1 MSPQPELWPQLV
13 AVVEKDA
20 FLFAASIVFA
30 LAIVHAFVAP
40 MFARAAHRLETTHEE
55 AVKAGRVPV
64 NERGQSSDFR
74 ASLLHLLGEVEAV
87 FGIWTF
93 VLFGLL
99 IAWPGKGWEF
109 ACRYVE
115 SGDYA
120 AVQAGSAPVG
130 PSKFIEPLFVFVI
143 MALASARPIMA
154 LAARFVG
161 AVARLLGDTPVAR
174 WFVILTLPPLFGS
187 LITEPAAMTI
197 GALLLSTQFYAL
209 KPSERLKYATLALL
223 FVNVS
228 VGGALTNFAAP
239 PVVMVAAKW
248 GWSSAD
254 VFRQFGEAA
263 IASILLSNVAYLLVF
278 RKELMSLRPT
288 ASTDEG
294 SPASIPAWVTSVH
307 LLLMVWTVAM
317 LAGHHP
323 ILMVGG
329 FLVFLAFTVATP
341 QWQDQIRLR
350 GPLLVGFFLAGLV
363 VLGGTQGWWIS
374 PVLVRLDE
382 KALMAVS
389 VFLTAFNDNAAI
401 TYLAAQVPALS
412 VSGPIADALRHSVL
426 AGALAG
432 GGLTVIANAPNPAGQ
447 SILSPWF
454 PEGVSA
460 WRLFLWALA
469 PTCLALGCFIWLK

>member
-1 MSPQPELWPQLV
+1 
-13 AVVEKDA
+13 
-20 FLFAASIVFA
+20 
-30 LAIVHAFVAP
+30 
-40 MFARAAHRLETTHEE
+40 
-55 AVKAGRVPV
+55 
-64 NERGQSSDFR
+64 
-74 ASLLHLLGEVEAV
+74 
-87 FGIWTF
+87 
-93 VLFGLL
+93 
-99 IAWPGKGWEF
+99 
-109 ACRYVE
+109 
-115 SGDYA
+115 
-120 AVQAGSAPVG
+120 
-130 PSKFIEPLFVFVI
+130 

-278 RKELMSLRPT
+278 RKELMALRPS

-294 SPASIPAWVTSVH
+294 SPASIPVWVTSVH

-350 GPLLVGFFLAGLV
+350 GPLWSVSSWRGWSCW
-363 VLGGTQGWWIS
+363 GTQGWWIS

-412 VSGPIADALRHSVL
+412 ASGPIADALRHSVL

-432 GGLTVIANAPNPAGQ
+432 VA
-447 SILSPWF
+447 
-454 PEGVSA
+454 
-460 WRLFLWALA
+460 
-469 PTCLALGCFIWLK
+469 